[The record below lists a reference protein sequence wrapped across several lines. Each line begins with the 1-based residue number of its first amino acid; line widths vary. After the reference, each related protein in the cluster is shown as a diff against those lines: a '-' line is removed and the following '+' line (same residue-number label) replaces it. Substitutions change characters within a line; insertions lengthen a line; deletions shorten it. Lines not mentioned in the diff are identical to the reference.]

1 MEKVHSADVTLE
13 TPTIDELRG
22 EGFELLDELRYDDL
36 LTFAARYFFEKTSW
50 VTRLHHALSGLA
62 VAAIVAAALILEIPW
77 LTALAQFALGFAVM
91 FVIVLPIHEGL
102 HALAYWIA
110 GAREIR
116 WKMIWR
122 YLAAYVVAE
131 RFVASRRV
139 FFFVALAPFVVIT
152 PAAILLAILFPG
164 WSVLWLT
171 VLLWHTAGVSGDWA
185 LMNYYWLRRD
195 REIFTWDESGRSYF
209 HARRN

>member
-1 MEKVHSADVTLE
+1 M
-13 TPTIDELRG
+13 TPSIDELRG
-22 EGFELLDELRYDDL
+22 EGFELLDELHYDDL
-36 LTFAARYFFEKTSW
+36 LAFAARYFFEKTSW
-50 VTRLHHALSGLA
+50 VTRLHHVLSVIALGAL
-62 VAAIVAAALILEIPW
+62 VAAVIIRDVPW
-77 LTALAQFALGFAVM
+77 LTALAQFALGFAIM
-91 FVIVLPIHEGL
+91 FLIVLPIHEGL
-102 HALAYWIA
+102 HALAYRAA

-131 RFVASRRV
+131 RFVAGRTV
-139 FFFVALAPFVVIT
+139 FFVVALAPFVVIT
-152 PAAILLAILFPG
+152 PLAILLAAGFPG

-185 LMNYYWLRRD
+185 LMNYYWLNRD

-209 HARRN
+209 YARRH